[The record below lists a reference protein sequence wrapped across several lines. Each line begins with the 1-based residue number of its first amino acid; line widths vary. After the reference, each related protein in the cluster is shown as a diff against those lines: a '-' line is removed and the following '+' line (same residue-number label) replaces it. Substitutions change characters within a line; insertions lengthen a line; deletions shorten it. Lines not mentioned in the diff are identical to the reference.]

1 MGTGKIVPAWVN
13 EIQIMRE
20 FGWTEKELYEEVSL
34 MTVERITGFLSLL
47 KKAEEFQAK
56 RRF

>member
-1 MGTGKIVPAWVN
+1 MGTGKTVPVWVN

-34 MTVERITGFLSLL
+34 MTVGRIGVFLNLL

-56 RRF
+56 RRY